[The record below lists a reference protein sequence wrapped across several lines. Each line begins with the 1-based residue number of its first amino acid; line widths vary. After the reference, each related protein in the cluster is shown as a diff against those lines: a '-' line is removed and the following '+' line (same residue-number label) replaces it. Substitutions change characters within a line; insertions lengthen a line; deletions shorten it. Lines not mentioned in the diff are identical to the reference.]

1 MAVIVADAGGGFC
14 HLVHRVGRVEP
25 FRSAALASYGLPAFQ
40 AVSAPSIV
48 IGRVTQAGVGR
59 AIRNRSKLETFY
71 PVNLRLKSETPV
83 QGLVSRGSMAQASD
97 PSRGSLHNKC
107 GLQPGFCPTGKS
119 ASLNQKLFKPC
130 RQNILLPFFG
140 KYYCLRASRL
150 RWRGVSRSSRTLG
163 AGMRWTL
170 GLSALRRSDEW
181 AWSGRRSRL
190 VLILRR

>member
-71 PVNLRLKSETPV
+71 PVNRRLKSETPV

-107 GLQPGFCPTGKS
+107 GLQPGF
-119 ASLNQKLFKPC
+119 
-130 RQNILLPFFG
+130 LPDGQIGF
-140 KYYCLRASRL
+140 A
-150 RWRGVSRSSRTLG
+150 
-163 AGMRWTL
+163 
-170 GLSALRRSDEW
+170 
-181 AWSGRRSRL
+181 
-190 VLILRR
+190 